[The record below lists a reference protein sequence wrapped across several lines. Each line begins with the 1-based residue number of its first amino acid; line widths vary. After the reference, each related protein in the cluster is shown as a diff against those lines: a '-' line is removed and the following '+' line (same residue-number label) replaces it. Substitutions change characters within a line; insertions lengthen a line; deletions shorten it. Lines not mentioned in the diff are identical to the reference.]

1 MTSIHSLR
9 YFGRTAFFLVL
20 ITIVTLGTAAAQ
32 VRKKSKAGSGAEP
45 VAASPIEFTKPE
57 LLNAD
62 TNPTLRYPV
71 AASVYQS
78 VYAGYLAYGWFEVT
92 RTGIHFSV
100 VEPVKR
106 SAEGFYLPTWQL
118 KRAEINESTELA
130 VSTDGTSWHCLFY
143 LPRDRWSTFRKNGEA
158 REAAVAGA
166 MGTASMLDALKDFDR
181 VLAMLK
187 PPAPA
192 PTVAPPVAPPKQEP
206 NPAAPPAPPVI
217 VLASPPGAGPNQ
229 TIETNQASLVVRG
242 IATDSTGFPI
252 VKINGVTANM
262 RPQNTQT
269 AEFWTDPMPM
279 KPGDNPFQ
287 ISASNSAHV
296 ETTVAFKVHYTPEAA
311 PVNPRALD
319 KADIISLLAGAVP
332 SPRVAEIVK
341 ERGIKFSPTADD
353 LNEIRAAGGT
363 DELIQAIQKAAP
375 HS

>member
-1 MTSIHSLR
+1 MISIHSYL
-9 YFGRTAFFLVL
+9 GRTAFFLVL
-20 ITIVTLGTAAAQ
+20 ITNVTLATAAAQ
-32 VRKKSKAGSGAEP
+32 GRMKAGSKGSVEP
-45 VAASPIEFTKPE
+45 AAASPIEFTKPE

-71 AASVYQS
+71 AASSSPYI
-78 VYAGYLAYGWFEVT
+78 YAGWLAYGWFEVT

-100 VEPVKR
+100 VEPAKR

-130 VSTDGTSWHCLFY
+130 LSTDGQSWHCLFY
-143 LPRDRWSTFRKNGEA
+143 LPQDRWGTFRKNGEA

-166 MGTASMLDALKDFDR
+166 MGTASMLDAVKDFDR
-181 VLAMLK
+181 ILAMVK

-192 PTVAPPVAPPKQEP
+192 PAVAA
-206 NPAAPPAPPVI
+206 PAAPPQQEPKPAAPTAPPVI
-217 VLASPPGAGPNQ
+217 VLASPSGAGPNQ
-229 TIETNQASLVVRG
+229 TIETNEASLVVRG
-242 IATDSTGFPI
+242 IATDSTGLPV
-252 VKINGVTANM
+252 VKVNGVTANM
-262 RPQNTQT
+262 RPQNTQA

-296 ETTVAFKVHYTPEAA
+296 ETTVAFRVHYTPAA
-311 PVNPRALD
+311 PAVNPKALD
-319 KADIISLLAGAVP
+319 KAEIISLLAGAVP

-363 DELIQAIQKAAP
+363 DELLQAIQKAAP
-375 HS
+375 HP